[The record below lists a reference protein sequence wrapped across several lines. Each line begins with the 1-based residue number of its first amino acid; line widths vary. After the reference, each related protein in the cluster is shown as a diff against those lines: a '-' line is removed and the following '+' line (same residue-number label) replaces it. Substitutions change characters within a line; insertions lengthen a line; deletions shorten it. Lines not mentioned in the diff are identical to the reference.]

1 MDKFNNIFSKN
12 LKFYL
17 YERNMTQEDLAN
29 AIGASRQS
37 ISNWVNGK
45 QIPKIDK
52 VKKISD
58 ALGIDKNALFE
69 ESNTILNLSG
79 NNNSSINGTSNTVTN
94 NHYYNNKTKYEYD
107 IEPDSNDYI
116 IMIVDNIRY
125 MDFEQLKDVFE
136 YTNYLLSKSK

>member
-79 NNNSSINGTSNTVTN
+79 NNNSVNGTSNTVTN
-94 NHYYNNKTKYEYD
+94 NHYYHNKTKCEYD